1 MKPEAQVLLSP
12 EQEQSRAAFF
22 RMDAAA
28 QLQTLRGLRV
38 ARSFQIDRAEGVNE
52 EARTAWMSIASEEP
66 YERWWGVEILDMG
79 KQSIRDKRLRMG
91 APLLVGHDTSDMVGV
106 VEDFELTSGRK
117 LRVLARFGRSARAE
131 EIWRDVLDGIRRNTS
146 VGYVIHD
153 LVLEKSEE
161 GVNTYRVTDWE
172 PLEGSLVPV
181 PADPTVGL
189 GRTHAAP
196 HAATYSNQE
205 RSHSM
210 TPEEKAKIEA
220 EVRAKVEQEMRDK
233 AAADARAVEESRGAT
248 EALKREQARVSDILA
263 CGDVFKDEGGPE
275 LARKLI
281 ADPTATVETFKARMF
296 ESQRGRQKPLATAQ
310 PGDTPASYG
319 EGARVRFRHGKLRA
333 FTRPVVLSNGQKMD
347 AEEAAYRSGMW
358 MAGALYQKDW
368 ALKWLR
374 DNGIDMYQQLESG
387 QVRVM
392 SGATVGAGGALVPV
406 EMEQSIIDLRDEYGV
421 ARQLLRVRPMAS
433 DVKTIPRRTGGV
445 TAYFFTDDDGAGM
458 TASDKSWTNVTLS
471 AKKLGALC
479 RVSEDLEED
488 SVIDVVDDLT
498 MEIAYAFAVK
508 EDQCFLIGDGT
519 SAYGGM
525 NGLITK
531 FEAVAYASRSQLAAN
546 HDTFPKVDAADLA
559 SVMGAVTKFGTPGA
573 KWLCSNTA
581 KALMFDRL
589 KASAGGNDVMSLAQ
603 GVVPAYL
610 GYEIVTSEVMP
621 AGPSTDY
628 SSKVM
633 FFFGRYDLAGSL
645 GARRGITLQVLRER
659 YAELGQIGIKGTERF
674 DIVNHDVGDTTNKGP
689 VAAGYGN

>member
-1 MKPEAQVLLSP
+1 MKRDTEVMLSP
-12 EQEQSRAAFF
+12 EQEQARAAFF
-22 RMDAAA
+22 RLDQGGQIA
-28 QLQTLRGLRV
+28 TLRGTRV
-38 ARSFQIDRAEGVNE
+38 ARTFQIDRAAGIDE

-66 YERWWGVEILDMG
+66 YERWWGIEILDMG
-79 KQSIRDKRLRMG
+79 KQSIRDQRLKMG
-91 APLLVGHDTSDMVGV
+91 APLLVGHDTSDQVGV
-106 VEDFELTSGRK
+106 VEDFEVTSGRK

-161 GVNTYRVTDWE
+161 GANTYRVTDWE

-189 GRTHAAP
+189 GRTMVQ
-196 HAATYSNQE
+196 TNFNQE

-210 TPEEKAKIEA
+210 TPEEKAKMEA
-220 EVRAKVEQEMRDK
+220 EIRAKVEAELREK
-233 AAADARAVEESRGAT
+233 AAAEARAAEDARGAG
-248 EALKREQARVSDILA
+248 EALKREQQRVSEILA
-263 CGDVFKDEGGPE
+263 CGDLFKDEGGPE

-281 ADPTATVETFKARMF
+281 TEPDATMETFKARMF

-310 PGDTPASYG
+310 AGEIPASYG
-319 EGARVRFRHGKLRA
+319 EGARVRFRYGKLRA
-333 FTRPVVLSNGQKMD
+333 YTKPLVLSNGQKME
-347 AEEAAYRSGMW
+347 AEEAAYRAGMW

-368 ALKWLR
+368 ALRWLR
-374 DNGIDMYQQLESG
+374 ENGVDLYQQLDNG

-392 SGATVGAGGALVPV
+392 SGATLGAGGALVPV
-406 EMEQSIIDLRDEYGV
+406 EMEQSIIDLRDDYGV

-433 DVKTIPRRTGGV
+433 DVKTIPRRSGGV
-445 TAYFFTDDDGAGM
+445 TAYFFTDDDGVGIS
-458 TASDKSWTNVTLS
+458 ASDKSWNNVTLS

-488 SVIDVVDDLT
+488 AIIDVVDDLT

-519 SAYGGM
+519 STYGGM
-525 NGLITK
+525 NGLVTK
-531 FEAVAYASRSQLAAN
+531 FETTAYASRSQLAAN
-546 HDTFPKVDAADLA
+546 HDTFPEVDATDLA
-559 SVMGAVTKFGTPGA
+559 QVMGAVSKFGTAGA

-589 KASAGGNDVMSLAQ
+589 KASAGGNDVISLAQ

-633 FFFGRYDLAGSL
+633 FFFGRYDLAGSM
-645 GARRGITLQVLRER
+645 GNRRGITLQVLRER

-674 DIVNHDVGDTTNKGP
+674 DIVNHDLGDTTNKGP
-689 VAAGYGN
+689 VSAGYGN